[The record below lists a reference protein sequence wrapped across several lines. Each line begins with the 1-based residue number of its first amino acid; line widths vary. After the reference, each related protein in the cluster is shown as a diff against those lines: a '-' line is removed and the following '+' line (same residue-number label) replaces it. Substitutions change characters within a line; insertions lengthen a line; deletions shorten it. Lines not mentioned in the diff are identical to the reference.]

1 MKATLIHRIL
11 WVAALLVSLTSCR
24 KDSESVETG
33 RGGSMA
39 RFTVKGNY
47 LYAVDIEKLSTFK
60 IDNPQDVNR
69 LNVQYLG
76 FGVETI
82 YPEGDN
88 LFIGDQN
95 GMHIYSIVNPERPE
109 KKSFTP
115 HFRSYDPVVVQGNF
129 AYVTLRTGEG
139 LSSGVNALY
148 IFNIS
153 NIYNPQRVKEY
164 AMTNPRGLGIDGNLL
179 FVCDAG
185 LKVFQVS
192 NGVDL
197 TLLQT
202 FNIPAIDVIPDNP
215 YLYVVTEQGLAQY
228 KYENNNLILLSQL
241 GMGTNM
247 MRK

>member
-1 MKATLIHRIL
+1 MKAASFHQIVWLL
-11 WVAALLVSLTSCR
+11 ALGLSLVGCK
-24 KDSESVETG
+24 KDSEGADTG
-33 RGGSMA
+33 RAGSMA
-39 RFTVKGNY
+39 RFAIKGNY
-47 LYAVDIEKLSTFK
+47 LYAVDIEKLSTFR
-60 IDNPQDVNR
+60 IDDPQDVNK

-82 YPEGDN
+82 YPHGN
-88 LFIGDQN
+88 HLFIGDQS
-95 GMHIYSIVNPERPE
+95 GMHIYSIANPERPE

-115 HFRSYDPVVVQGNF
+115 HFRSYDPVVVQDNY

-139 LSSGVNALY
+139 MAGGVNALY

-153 NIYNPQRVKEY
+153 NLYNPQRVKEY
-164 AMTNPRGLGIDGNLL
+164 AMTNPRGLSIDGNLL
-179 FVCDAG
+179 FICDDG

-197 TLLQT
+197 TLMQT

-228 KYENNNLILLSQL
+228 KYENNNLVLLSQL
-241 GMGTNM
+241 GMGTKM
-247 MRK
+247 FRK

>member
-1 MKATLIHRIL
+1 MKTSVIHKLL
-11 WVAALLVSLTSCR
+11 WALALMLSLTACR
-24 KDSESVETG
+24 KDSESADTG
-33 RGGSMA
+33 RAGSMA
-39 RFTVKGNY
+39 RFTIKGNY
-47 LYAVDIEKLSTFK
+47 LYAVDIEKLSTFR
-60 IDNPQDVNR
+60 IDDPQDVNK

-82 YPEGDN
+82 YPHGDH
-88 LFIGDQN
+88 LFIGDQS
-95 GMHIYSIVNPERPE
+95 GMHIYSIANPERPE

-115 HFRSYDPVVVQGNF
+115 HFRSYDPVVVQGNY

-139 LSSGVNALY
+139 LSGGVNALY

-153 NIYNPQRVKEY
+153 NLYNPQRVKEY

-179 FVCDAG
+179 FICDDG

-215 YLYVVTEQGLAQY
+215 YLYVVTEEGLVQY
-228 KYENNNLILLSQL
+228 KYENNNLVLLSQL
-241 GMGTNM
+241 GLGTKM
-247 MRK
+247 YRK